1 MVEHEKET
9 KCEEQMKNFL
19 KSVKWYEWV
28 FMSVS
33 YIAILTL
40 GIVFKSSALIILNS
54 ITGIT
59 ATFLIAKGLWIGN
72 VIGIMQVVLYCT
84 MSFFNNLYGEIIT
97 CGVFSFSTY
106 CFSLYSWRKNR
117 KEGSGIL
124 KISNGLKWQEWV
136 CVILALSC
144 VSVGMYFVLGVL
156 NTNNLIIS
164 TICVGF
170 STLAYY
176 LRIRRCEKNFIFSCL
191 INVIK
196 FVLWMSVIINGG
208 GLNYIPTIINYVIY
222 FCINAF
228 GLFYW
233 IKLKKL
239 QNLRKQKAEQR
250 ILSVENKLE
259 EQKIE
264 E

>member
-1 MVEHEKET
+1 
-9 KCEEQMKNFL
+9 MKAFFKNI
-19 KSVKWYEWV
+19 KWYEWT
-28 FMSVS
+28 FMSVC
-33 YIAILTL
+33 YVAIITL

-72 VIGIMQVVLYCT
+72 VIGIIQVVLYCT
-84 MSFFNNLYGEIIT
+84 MSFFNNLYGEMIT
-97 CGVFSFSTY
+97 CGIFSLSTY
-106 CFSLYSWRKNR
+106 CFSIYSWLKNR
-117 KEGSGIL
+117 KEGSNIL
-124 KISNGLKWQEWV
+124 KISNGLKWQEWIS
-136 CVILALSC
+136 VIFALSGI
-144 VSVGMYFVLGVL
+144 SVGMYFVLGAL
-156 NTNNLIIS
+156 NTTNLIVS

-170 STLAYY
+170 STLSYY

-196 FVLWMSVIINGG
+196 FVLWMSVILNGG
-208 GLNYIPTIINYVIY
+208 GLNYIPTIVNYVIY

-250 ILSVENKLE
+250 ALKIENETEPNGDKNHVE
-259 EQKIE
+259 EQF
-264 E
+264 